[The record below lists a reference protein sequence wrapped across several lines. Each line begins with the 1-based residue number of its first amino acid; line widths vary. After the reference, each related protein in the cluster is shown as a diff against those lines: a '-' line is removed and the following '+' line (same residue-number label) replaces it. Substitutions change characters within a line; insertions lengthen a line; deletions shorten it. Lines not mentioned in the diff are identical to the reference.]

1 MTANLIDR
9 RRWLFLSAFGG
20 MAVGTGCSSGP
31 VNTPVDA
38 AKARDTLRAALDS
51 WKKGDK
57 VDGLQK
63 ATPPI
68 YVIDPEWQGGA
79 VLKDY
84 KLVGDGKEMDANLF
98 CTVSLTVRPSGG
110 SEATR
115 EVTYIVATAPNLT
128 VSRKVF

>member
-9 RRWLFLSAFGG
+9 RRWLFLTAIGG
-20 MAVGTGCSSGP
+20 LTAAGCSSGP

-38 AKARDTLRAALDS
+38 AKARDALRAALDS

-68 YVIDPEWQGGA
+68 FVIDPEWQSGA

-98 CTVSLTVRPSGG
+98 CTVSLTVRPPGG
-110 SEATR
+110 AETTR
-115 EVTYIVATAPNLT
+115 EVTFIVATAPNLT